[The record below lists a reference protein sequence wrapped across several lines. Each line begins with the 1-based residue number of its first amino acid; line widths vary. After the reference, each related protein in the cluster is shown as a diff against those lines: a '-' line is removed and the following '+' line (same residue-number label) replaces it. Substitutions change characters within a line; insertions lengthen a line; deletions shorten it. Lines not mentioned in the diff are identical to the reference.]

1 MGVHYTCTIYIYMYL
16 KYTDIIALMPEYM
29 FNVIVFLSALHD
41 HMYMLVEGIVII
53 NAHWLTLTTTN
64 IHMYIL

>member
-1 MGVHYTCTIYIYMYL
+1 MGAHYTCTIHVL
-16 KYTDIIALMPEYM
+16 EVYTDIIALMPKYM